1 MWLRFVD
8 AYPGL
13 KSVGG
18 DVDTC
23 TVVGGWVDFWE
34 RRPLE
39 SISGTPASTQPV
51 AMKLHDGEI

>member
-23 TVVGGWVDFWE
+23 TVVGGWVDF
-34 RRPLE
+34 
-39 SISGTPASTQPV
+39 
-51 AMKLHDGEI
+51 